1 MRTISCVAVFCL
13 VVTTASIAQ
22 IKTSERNALSTWTV
36 YGRQFTTALS
46 SSPIKQ
52 IPAPQTI
59 AVLTPSN
66 PIVVRRIEAFS
77 MVGPRQSSVTQG
89 LQLVS
94 PAKPCPLPFFIVITD
109 GTVTQSIPM
118 SGTFLSKGSLE
129 TYTDSGDLRLRF
141 SPGNRISLA
150 VLPPDLEPPAPS
162 CGAYDVTINVQ
173 YENDLPQKA
182 RKTDLGS
189 IGDSN

>member
-1 MRTISCVAVFCL
+1 M
-13 VVTTASIAQ
+13 AQ
-22 IKTSERNALSTWTV
+22 TKTDERNPLSAWTV

-52 IPAPQTI
+52 VPTPQTI
-59 AVLTPSN
+59 AVLTPTN

-94 PAKPCPLPFFIVITD
+94 QAKPCPLPFFIVITN
-109 GTVTQSIPM
+109 GTVTQAIPM
-118 SGTFLSKGSLE
+118 SSTFLSKGSFE
-129 TYTDSGDLRLRF
+129 TYTDSGELRLRF

-150 VLPPDLEPPAPS
+150 VLPPDIEPPAPS

-173 YENDLPQKA
+173 YENDVPRKA
-182 RKTDLGS
+182 EKANATAA
-189 IGDSN
+189 GDSR